1 MEVAAAPGVLVRSL
15 RLFLLRLILCSVV
28 DIQVKVGGEWKYQP
42 RLVSWYGPCDYSYS
56 GLVMEKNLN
65 WAPELLDLLH
75 R

>member
-1 MEVAAAPGVLVRSL
+1 M
-15 RLFLLRLILCSVV
+15 
-28 DIQVKVGGEWKYQP
+28 KVGGECKYQP

-75 R
+75 RYISRISFIAVCTGPVDL

>member
-1 MEVAAAPGVLVRSL
+1 
-15 RLFLLRLILCSVV
+15 VV

-75 R
+75 RYGTSLISCISVYTGPVDL